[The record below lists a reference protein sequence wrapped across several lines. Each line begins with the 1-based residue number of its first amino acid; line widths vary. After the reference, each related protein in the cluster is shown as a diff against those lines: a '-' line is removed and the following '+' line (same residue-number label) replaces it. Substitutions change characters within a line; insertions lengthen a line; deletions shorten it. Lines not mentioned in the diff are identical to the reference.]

1 MNQDTLMTQKSN
13 INNNLDDLSIISFVK
28 LTNLDWFISNKR
40 DINCNRMRLEYKEFW
55 FFIEIDFI
63 IKIIPCLNN
72 FILKLNYKKITIVWL
87 LH

>member
-40 DINCNRMRLEYKEFW
+40 DINCNRMRLEYKELKANLD
-55 FFIEIDFI
+55 ID
-63 IKIIPCLNN
+63 IKIVPNINN
-72 FILKLNYKKITIVWL
+72 NSFL
-87 LH
+87 LY